1 MKIRLAVKIMKYQ
14 PENDP
19 IGRKSKGY
27 WVKRWDDHEE
37 FPPIKRD
44 HRIDKSIILTD
55 KFINRNG
62 RK

>member
-1 MKIRLAVKIMKYQ
+1 MKIRLAKKISKHQ

-19 IGRKSKGY
+19 IGREFNGY

-44 HRIDKSIILTD
+44 HRIDKAISLTN
-55 KFINRNG
+55 KFSNRNG